1 MRTPLIIDKIDA
13 SELARFYRSEL
24 TENVLPFWLE
34 HGLDHEHGGWLT
46 CVDRE
51 GKLYS
56 SDKSVWFQG
65 RGTWTFAAAFRQI
78 EANPKY
84 LQAATTGY
92 RFLKD
97 KCFDKD
103 GRMFF
108 QLTREGLPLQ
118 KRRYWFSETFA
129 VVAAAEFYR
138 ITGDLDA
145 LALARNTWELLLKLY
160 THPELSPSKYHPT
173 TRPMKGLAG
182 PMILTITAQVLRG
195 ADPENSGKYTENI
208 AGFLQEIRRDFLK
221 PKLKALL
228 ENVSPDGSLLPGPK
242 GRLLNPGHAIEASW
256 FLMAEA
262 KHTGDAEL
270 FTEALKI
277 LEWSF
282 EKGWDPEFGG
292 LLSFVDLEGRPPE
305 QLEWDMKLWWPHN
318 EALIAFAMAWQATG
332 EQKYHDGFVKVHNYS
347 WSHFADS
354 VHGDWYGYLHRDGS
368 VANTLKGSLFKG
380 PFHLPRCLM
389 VLTTLFEELAQKS
402 GGTQSNLSPNLK
414 VEG

>member
-56 SDKSVWFQG
+56 TDKSVWFQG

-97 KCFDKD
+97 KCFDQD

-160 THPELSPSKYHPT
+160 THPELSP
-173 TRPMKGLAG
+173 
-182 PMILTITAQVLRG
+182 
-195 ADPENSGKYTENI
+195 
-208 AGFLQEIRRDFLK
+208 
-221 PKLKALL
+221 PK
-228 ENVSPDGSLLPGPK
+228 
-242 GRLLNPGHAIEASW
+242 
-256 FLMAEA
+256 
-262 KHTGDAEL
+262 
-270 FTEALKI
+270 
-277 LEWSF
+277 
-282 EKGWDPEFGG
+282 
-292 LLSFVDLEGRPPE
+292 
-305 QLEWDMKLWWPHN
+305 
-318 EALIAFAMAWQATG
+318 
-332 EQKYHDGFVKVHNYS
+332 
-347 WSHFADS
+347 
-354 VHGDWYGYLHRDGS
+354 
-368 VANTLKGSLFKG
+368 
-380 PFHLPRCLM
+380 
-389 VLTTLFEELAQKS
+389 
-402 GGTQSNLSPNLK
+402 
-414 VEG
+414 